1 MWAEHLG
8 GGVIKFHDT
17 INIDDG
23 VIDTLEQMA
32 DQALV
37 EMYDLDPKGRYGIN
51 QSGHVIPMDQIAKMP
66 IRINQPLNQDFFGRC
81 DAAIYRNLITYCSRF
96 PDAMPSCWWSAG
108 GHVAVYQKGGL
119 LGPHSDNDINYH
131 YGDHPKDQTA
141 LFNVVSS
148 TLVLG
153 AGFTGGNIKFEYL
166 DIETRVGPGDHI
178 LFPANYMATHSIT
191 EIHEGTRYS
200 YISTFGQGTSAPD
213 RGIVIQTNR
222 ESGMQGRSWLPNLE
236 KDFIAEVGPDHRF
249 APRARDHKD

>member
-1 MWAEHLG
+1 MHILLEYIILHLFTFG
-8 GGVIKFHDT
+8 YLLCIK
-17 INIDDG
+17 
-23 VIDTLEQMA
+23 E
-32 DQALV
+32 
-37 EMYDLDPKGRYGIN
+37 
-51 QSGHVIPMDQIAKMP
+51 
-66 IRINQPLNQDFFGRC
+66 IR
-81 DAAIYRNLITYCSRF
+81 
-96 PDAMPSCWWSAG
+96 
-108 GHVAVYQKGGL
+108 K
-119 LGPHSDNDINYH
+119 NY
-131 YGDHPKDQTA
+131 
-141 LFNVVSS
+141 
-148 TLVLG
+148 
-153 AGFTGGNIKFEYL
+153 IKLEYL